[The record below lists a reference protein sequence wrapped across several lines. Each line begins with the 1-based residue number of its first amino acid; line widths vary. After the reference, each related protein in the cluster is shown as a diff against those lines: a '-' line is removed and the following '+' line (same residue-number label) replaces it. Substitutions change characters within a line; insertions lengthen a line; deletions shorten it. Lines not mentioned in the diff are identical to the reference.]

1 MARKTHNITLATLF
15 GAEKPSISTNQED
28 VQSSVESGVD
38 TEYTGVQLSF
48 DTIASNAIDTFT
60 VNGNVLNL
68 DESTMN
74 IIIPNAVTIGIDS
87 VTGNWIINGA
97 VTENKGRATD
107 GVVYQPN
114 VDENG
119 VLSWSMSREDRDVPA
134 PVNIKGPQGLVGERG
149 ERGEK
154 GDKGDAFKYSDFT
167 DVQLQGLKGEKGD
180 TGDVICPVFEIDSNG
195 HLIMEVSDDYNGPQF
210 ELNNGRL
217 EVRL

>member
-74 IIIPNAVTIGIDS
+74 IIIPNAVIIGIDN

-114 VDENG
+114 IDENG
-119 VLSWSMSREDRDVPA
+119 VLSWSMSREERDVPA
-134 PVNIKGPQGLVGERG
+134 PVSILGPKGVPGERG

-154 GDKGDAFKYSDFT
+154 GDKGDAFKYKDFT
-167 DVQLQGLKGEKGD
+167 SEQLQSLKGD

>member
-1 MARKTHNITLATLF
+1 MAKKTHNITLATLF

-74 IIIPNAVTIGIDS
+74 IIIPNAVTIGIDN
-87 VTGNWIINGA
+87 VTGNWIINGI

-114 VDENG
+114 LDENG
-119 VLSWSMSREDRDVPA
+119 VLSWSISREERDVPA
-134 PVNIKGPQGLVGERG
+134 PVSILGPQGVPGERG

-154 GDKGDAFKYSDFT
+154 GDKGDAFKYKDFT
-167 DVQLQGLKGEKGD
+167 SEQLQSLKGD